1 MKGARRTPRW
11 LSRGGEIVVL
21 RGCVPKKLLIY
32 GGEFANQLDERLV
45 GLMAVDKKN
54 VGGKSRFVLLMKI
67 FVTRMITR
75 TLVQH
80 ARHFST

>member
-1 MKGARRTPRW
+1 MWKV
-11 LSRGGEIVVL
+11 GEGVL

-32 GGEFANQLDERLV
+32 GGEFANQKTKKLNERLV
-45 GLMAVDKKN
+45 GLMAVDKKI

-67 FVTRMITR
+67 VRNMITL
-75 TLVQH
+75 TLLQH